1 MRLPPAAEPS
11 PDENMK
17 YVLKRA
23 NGFMAATGIILVMLG
38 IASRSLGNQLPD
50 WLDAA
55 SLACGSVALIVAM
68 GRRAS

>member
-1 MRLPPAAEPS
+1 
-11 PDENMK
+11 
-17 YVLKRA
+17 
-23 NGFMAATGIILVMLG
+23 MLG

-68 GRRAS
+68 GRRST